1 MIEDLEEYR
10 QFIVVIS
17 FTSQVNCSKSRRTTF
32 PINKYYF
39 LSKLYMELKKH
50 KIINIFHLLVVF
62 PLILVLI
69 YKDYFTSV
77 DPEIVKNILRII
89 VTLGILN
96 HSYKF
101 MIQ

>member
-1 MIEDLEEYR
+1 
-10 QFIVVIS
+10 
-17 FTSQVNCSKSRRTTF
+17 
-32 PINKYYF
+32 
-39 LSKLYMELKKH
+39 MELTEH

-62 PLILVLI
+62 PLILALI

-77 DPEIVKNILRII
+77 DPEIVKNILRIV

-101 MIQ
+101 VTQ